1 SCSQRRRSAAVKAWS
16 WEFVAAPAR
25 LCSWPIAPPATCSHH
40 SRSEHGRRR
49 RRPVRCPRL
58 SDERGAVMSDWTSE
72 AADTVERVVTTVR
85 DRTVVPVQS
94 AARAVVYGLLAAF
107 FVITALLLLA
117 IMVFRLLSIALPVW
131 AAWLIVGGISVIAGG
146 FCWSRRSP
154 RPALAGGT
162 HSCTP

>member
-1 SCSQRRRSAAVKAWS
+1 
-16 WEFVAAPAR
+16 
-25 LCSWPIAPPATCSHH
+25 
-40 SRSEHGRRR
+40 
-49 RRPVRCPRL
+49 
-58 SDERGAVMSDWTSE
+58 MSDWTSD

-85 DRTVVPVQS
+85 DRTVVPVQA

-107 FVITALLLLA
+107 FIITALLLLA

-154 RPALAGGT
+154 RPA
-162 HSCTP
+162 